1 MENTRYSNLKKSF
14 VIGVRSL
21 LSSCSRE
28 KFGETFP
35 NFAPAE
41 VERLHQL
48 YFEVITCLTE
58 SIEPSI
64 WRFVQFSAIHL
75 EDEFESLCEETQAGT
90 TLNMVEELVEEQ
102 RLEGSLNPLFLE
114 RSNTE
119 EVMRH
124 YLSEAKK
131 DEISYLMA
139 MLEKAEE
146 QKRAVTSL
154 LEAVKKERH
163 DFSGVKDIVNKTGN
177 FVSDS
182 VEDQTE
188 QVG

>member
-1 MENTRYSNLKKSF
+1 MENTSYSKLKKSF
-14 VIGVRSL
+14 VIGIRSL
-21 LSSCSRE
+21 LNSCSR
-28 KFGETFP
+28 K
-35 NFAPAE
+35 
-41 VERLHQL
+41 
-48 YFEVITCLTE
+48 VITGLTK
-58 SIEPSI
+58 SI
-64 WRFVQFSAIHL
+64 

-102 RLEGSLNPLFLE
+102 HLEESLNPLFLE

-124 YLSEAKK
+124 YLSEVKK

-154 LEAVKKERH
+154 LEALKKERH
-163 DFSGVKDIVNKTGN
+163 DSTDN
-177 FVSDS
+177 
-182 VEDQTE
+182 EDRTRSLL
-188 QVG
+188 

>member
-1 MENTRYSNLKKSF
+1 MENTSYSKLKKSF
-14 VIGVRSL
+14 VIGIRSL
-21 LSSCSRE
+21 LNSCSRK

-35 NFAPAE
+35 NFTPAE
-41 VERLHQL
+41 VERLHRL
-48 YFEVITCLTE
+48 YFEVITGLTK
-58 SIEPSI
+58 SI
-64 WRFVQFSAIHL
+64 

-102 RLEGSLNPLFLE
+102 HLEESLNPLFLE

-124 YLSEAKK
+124 YLSEVKK

-154 LEAVKKERH
+154 LEALKKERH
-163 DFSGVKDIVNKTGN
+163 DSTDN
-177 FVSDS
+177 
-182 VEDQTE
+182 EDRTRSLL
-188 QVG
+188 

>member
-58 SIEPSI
+58 SI
-64 WRFVQFSAIHL
+64 

>member
-58 SIEPSI
+58 SI
-64 WRFVQFSAIHL
+64 

-163 DFSGVKDIVNKTGN
+163 DSTGN
-177 FVSDS
+177 
-182 VEDQTE
+182 EDRT
-188 QVG
+188 

>member
-48 YFEVITCLTE
+48 YF
-58 SIEPSI
+58 
-64 WRFVQFSAIHL
+64 

>member
-58 SIEPSI
+58 SIECFLMEERKMGQI
-64 WRFVQFSAIHL
+64 MR
-75 EDEFESLCEETQAGT
+75 DEFESLCEETQAGT